1 MGDRNTEVGLPT
13 EERTSLETVRVLH
26 QTVVSLR
33 SALEKSRN
41 ELHSL
46 REQVKN
52 SVDPKAYNRTIENL
66 TIENHVL
73 RQKVLSM
80 EEVNKGNMEDKVDS
94 DSSVDDVFED
104 EKPEVNGLVVEKK
117 ELNKSASN
125 DDGDTPRISKGDS
138 EESEEVDDIELIF
151 TTDDTKELGA
161 VHEDLVS
168 IAETD
173 GWKHREED
181 IAPNLKQTWSHSVLV
196 ETDISKCGII
206 DENDPPNQNTRR
218 NTLPS
223 PLPYRPI
230 IHRDVLSGSKGH
242 IETKPVVK
250 FSPSERNAR
259 SVRPILV
266 EKNTIKQESEA
277 QTDIT
282 ALPVQWRSES
292 YLAHHKV
299 SQQFTTLPSKF
310 TLPFGQIRKQSL
322 KLSEKTQEAR
332 RVLLSDINFTSMV
345 PELSRSA
352 DHLCQDVQGSLL
364 CKYPRAFSYM
374 KNPDMSSPAY
384 LKGAWSPCECSHR
397 RPSWDYYHGSSMSI
411 PPSASD
417 LSESR
422 RRHSMRPSLSSL
434 DTYWVGPSSRP
445 TWASMPSSP
454 THCQRSRS
462 VPLSSSYVRTCQNDN
477 NTCCNINSC
486 RSQIRLPSQRSI
498 RSAQP
503 RHKVKFLESK
513 VGRSYPGQSLPD
525 LRIRTDAESGEDST
539 DSLIDES
546 EDYLRRSIDSILTG
560 EVPLCTRRRRAR
572 SHSQPDH
579 TFIQGCRPPKKAYPF
594 LARAPS
600 DLRIDHWVKVII
612 GDGKLG
618 VGRVRYV
625 GPLPDNQEIHVG
637 IQMAPGE
644 GNTNGTYA
652 STRFFDCDA
661 DCGMFI
667 PFKKVVMAWSA

>member
-1 MGDRNTEVGLPT
+1 MGDSKTDRSLPS
-13 EERTSLETVRVLH
+13 EETASLETVRVLH
-26 QTVVSLR
+26 QTVISLR
-33 SALEKSRN
+33 SALEQSRN

-52 SVDPKAYNRTIENL
+52 SVDPKPYNRTIENL
-66 TIENHVL
+66 TLENHVL

-80 EEVNKGNMEDKVDS
+80 EELNKEKMEDKVDS

-104 EKPEVNGLVVEKK
+104 DKPEINGLGVEKK
-117 ELNKSASN
+117 DSTKSTSN
-125 DDGDTPRISKGDS
+125 AEEEETPRISKGDS

-173 GWKHREED
+173 GWKHKEED
-181 IAPNLKQTWSHSVLV
+181 VPHNLKQTWSHSVLV

-206 DENDPPNQNTRR
+206 DENEPPNQNTRR

-242 IETKPVVK
+242 LETTKPVVK
-250 FSPSERNAR
+250 FSPSERSPR
-259 SVRPILV
+259 CVRPILV
-266 EKNTIKQESEA
+266 EKNTVKQESEA

-292 YLAHHKV
+292 FLAHHKV

-310 TLPFGQIRKQSL
+310 TLPFGQMRKQSL

-374 KNPDMSSPAY
+374 KNPDITSPGY

-397 RPSWDYYHGSSMSI
+397 RPSWDYYQGSSMSI

-417 LSESR
+417 LSETR

-434 DTYWVGPSSRP
+434 DTYWVGQPQRP

-462 VPLSSSYVRTCQNDN
+462 VPLSSSYVKTCQNEG
-477 NTCCNINSC
+477 NICYGGQSC
-486 RSQIRLPSQRSI
+486 RSQMRLTSQRSV

-503 RHKVKFLESK
+503 RHKVKFQENKLAQ
-513 VGRSYPGQSLPD
+513 SYPGQSLPD

-560 EVPLCTRRRRAR
+560 EVPLYTRRRRAR

-579 TFIQGCRPPKKAYPF
+579 TYTQGCRPPKKAHPF
-594 LARAPS
+594 LARTPS
-600 DLRIDHWVKVII
+600 DLRIDHWVKVIV

-625 GPLPDNQEIHVG
+625 GPLADNPEIHIGV
-637 IQMAPGE
+637 QMAPGD
-644 GNTNGTYA
+644 GNSNGTYA
-652 STRFFDCDA
+652 GTSDA
-661 DCGMFI
+661 DCGLFV
-667 PFKKVVMAWSA
+667 PFKKVVMAWST